1 MNEATAARRT
11 SGTAA
16 LEHAFRHGGEGVF
29 TLLFTDIEDSTR
41 LWETYPATM
50 EGAVRAHNDLV
61 AGCADQAG
69 GRVVRYMGD
78 GALVAFLSALDG
90 VNAAIDIQRLL
101 AATPW
106 PEVGE
111 LRVRIGLNT
120 GWCHVVDGEVFGRP
134 PNLAAR
140 LEAAAHGG
148 QILVSDTTA
157 QACAGALGSAVQLFN
172 LGRYHIRGFDHPV
185 VVHAVVADDL
195 RAVFPP
201 LRTPFR
207 GFDEL
212 PPDDDPLYGRDEL
225 VELVYRLLRERRLV
239 TLWGPGGVG
248 KTRVALRVASRARR
262 PYDDG
267 VRFVDLSLVD
277 SPVGVS
283 GALAAALR
291 AQPAACEDEHDTVVR
306 VLRHSRLLLVLDNCE
321 PVVDGV
327 RGLVPTLLD
336 QCPAVRVVA
345 TSREALSVPGEQAV
359 EVPTLA
365 VPQADERD
373 PVRALQAEAV
383 RLFARQAQAVV
394 PDYTVDARNVAA
406 VVSLCRAL
414 DGLPLALELAAA
426 RLDVETVDELAS
438 GLPDA
443 AVRLEPPGG
452 AGSPLRSRSAPLAW
466 GLSRLSPSELDLVS
480 RLGTFAGSF
489 TRDMALRMA
498 PDLAPSARDFDR
510 LVRTSLVVRDATT
523 PGRFKLLAITRA
535 DARQLAGTEGREAND
550 ERHARLML
558 ERGEEC
564 APRLRARD
572 ERACV
577 DVLRADFA
585 DHRAA
590 VAHFLDH
597 GAVVEAGRLVVALFP
612 FALFQPRPEVHRWAT
627 TVAAAIDD
635 DAPVAA
641 EVVGA
646 AALGAWYAADI
657 DRALALGSRAIT
669 IAEAHGGSTISARTA
684 LVNAYGYSVDMD
696 AMVRQF
702 DALRDELHAT
712 GDPFWQVDALGL
724 EAVGLT
730 MAGRPEAAEERAR
743 KALAVAREL
752 GNPDCTQWALHA
764 LGRALAP
771 RDPQAASHAF
781 EAAMDAARTVESRFN
796 VGLALVEWVGL
807 RRRLG
812 DVGNAVPGA
821 LDLLEMIA
829 VSGNRSQ
836 LSQALREAGLV
847 LAEAG
852 HHEAA
857 AVVLLGRR
865 GLPQMPKA
873 PYEASEDDAAVEV
886 LRRELGPTWDR
897 LALRAAAMPEHELI
911 SLCRTE
917 LAALVRTA

>member
-1 MNEATAARRT
+1 VSEATAARRPN
-11 SGTAA
+11 GTAA
-16 LEHAFRHGGEGVF
+16 LDDAFRHGGEGIF

-41 LWETYPATM
+41 LWETYPTTM

-61 AGCADQAG
+61 AACSRHAG

-78 GALVAFLSALDG
+78 GAMVAFLSALEA
-90 VNAAIDIQRLL
+90 VNAAIDIQRRL
-101 AATPW
+101 AASSW

-111 LRVRIGLNT
+111 LHVRIGLNT

-148 QILVSDTTA
+148 QVLVSDTTA
-157 QACAGALGSAVQLFN
+157 QACAGALGPGVQLFN

-185 VVHAVVADDL
+185 IVHAVVADGL

-201 LRTPFR
+201 LRTPYR

-212 PPDDDPLYGRDEL
+212 PPDDAPLYGRDGL
-225 VELVYRLLRERRLV
+225 VELVARLLHEGRLV

-277 SPVGVS
+277 APGGLA

-291 AQPAACEDEHDTVVR
+291 AQPVAGEDEHDTVVR

-321 PVVDGV
+321 AVVDALL
-327 RGLVPTLLD
+327 GLVPTLLD
-336 QCPAVRVVA
+336 QCPGVRVVA
-345 TSREALSVPGEQAV
+345 TSRELLSVPGEQAV

-365 VPQADERD
+365 VPSAEERD
-373 PVRALQAEAV
+373 PIRALKSEAV
-383 RLFARQAQAVV
+383 RVFARQAKAVV
-394 PDYTVDARNVAA
+394 PDFAVDASNVAA

-426 RLDVETVDELAS
+426 RLDVETLDELAA
-438 GLPDA
+438 GLPES
-443 AVRLEPPGG
+443 AVRLEPAGG
-452 AGSPLRSRSAPLAW
+452 AGSPFRSGSAPLAW
-466 GLSRLSPSELDLVS
+466 GLSRLSPSELDLFS

-489 TRDMALRMA
+489 TREMALRMA

-510 LVRTSLVVRDATT
+510 LVRTSLVVRDATV

-535 DARQLAGTEGREAND
+535 DARQLAGAEGREANG

-558 ERGEEC
+558 ERSEEC
-564 APRLRARD
+564 APRFRARD

-577 DVLRADFA
+577 DVVRADFA

-590 VAHFLDH
+590 VAHFLDRS
-597 GAVVEAGRLVVALFP
+597 AVVEAGRLVIALFP
-612 FALFQPRPEVHRWAT
+612 FALFQPRPEVHRWAA
-627 TVAAAIDD
+627 TVARAIDD
-635 DAPVAA
+635 DAPGAA

-684 LVNAYGYSVDMD
+684 LVNAYGYSADMD
-696 AMVRQF
+696 ALVRQF
-702 DALRDELHAT
+702 GALRDELYSS
-712 GDPFWQVDALGL
+712 GDPFWRVDALGF
-724 EAVGLT
+724 EAIALT
-730 MAGRPEAAEERAR
+730 MAGRPEAAEEPAR
-743 KALAVAREL
+743 QALAIAREL

-771 RDPQAASHAF
+771 RDPQAACDAF
-781 EAAMDAARTVESRFN
+781 EAAMEAARTVESRFN
-796 VGLALVEWVGL
+796 IALALVEWVGL

-812 DVGNAVPGA
+812 DVGNALGGA
-821 LDLLEMIA
+821 LDLLDMIA

-847 LAEAG
+847 LADAG
-852 HHEAA
+852 HREVAA
-857 AVVLLGRR
+857 LVLLGRR

-873 PYEASEDDAAVEV
+873 PYEAPEDDAAVEE
-886 LRRELGPTWDR
+886 LRHELGPAWDR

-911 SLCRTE
+911 SLCRAE
-917 LAALVRTA
+917 LAGLAHTA